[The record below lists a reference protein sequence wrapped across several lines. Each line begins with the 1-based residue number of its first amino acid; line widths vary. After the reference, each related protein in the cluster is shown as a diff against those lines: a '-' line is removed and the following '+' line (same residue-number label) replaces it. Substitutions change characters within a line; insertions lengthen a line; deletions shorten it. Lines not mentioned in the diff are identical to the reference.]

1 MENGKLS
8 EIGSNNI
15 PLPICIIDEN
25 GKVIEK
31 ATRIGEVFLYDEIE
45 GADILA
51 LTGISYKSLDGR
63 KEINDAN
70 RPLINGRGS
79 YDLIVPK

>member
-31 ATRIGEVFLYDEIE
+31 ATRIGEVFLS
-45 GADILA
+45 GFAPKL
-51 LTGISYKSLDGR
+51 GRSLF
-63 KEINDAN
+63 
-70 RPLINGRGS
+70 
-79 YDLIVPK
+79 